1 MATSFMEC
9 PCACGAHLR
18 PEMAIVE
25 ILDEAGRPVP
35 EGETGEVVA
44 TPLGVEGMPLL
55 RFRTGDLA
63 FHVPGACACG
73 RASGRISPVLGR
85 KNQMLK
91 VKGTTLFPGS
101 ILAALGSIE
110 GVSGGLVE
118 ARRDPQDGCD
128 NVTVV
133 AGLKP
138 GGPSVAQVQERLRA
152 SLRINLA
159 VRVVSPEE
167 LERLA
172 NPPAKRKR
180 ATLIDL
186 R

>member
-1 MATSFMEC
+1 
-9 PCACGAHLR
+9 
-18 PEMAIVE
+18 
-25 ILDEAGRPVP
+25 
-35 EGETGEVVA
+35 
-44 TPLGVEGMPLL
+44 
-55 RFRTGDLA
+55 
-63 FHVPGACACG
+63 
-73 RASGRISPVLGR
+73 
-85 KNQMLK
+85 
-91 VKGTTLFPGS
+91 
-101 ILAALGSIE
+101 
-110 GVSGGLVE
+110 
-118 ARRDPQDGCD
+118 
-128 NVTVV
+128 VTVV

-138 GGPSVAQVQERLRA
+138 GGPSVAQVQELLRA